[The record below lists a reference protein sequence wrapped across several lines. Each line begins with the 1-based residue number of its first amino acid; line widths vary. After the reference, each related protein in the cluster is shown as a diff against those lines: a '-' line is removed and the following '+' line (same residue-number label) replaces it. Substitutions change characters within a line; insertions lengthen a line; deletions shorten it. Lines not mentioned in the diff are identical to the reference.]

1 MFKHYH
7 ICVGY
12 CSDKNYLLVAKLYQ
26 NYKTETEIREAT
38 RKHEYIQYSI
48 LG

>member
-12 CSDKNYLLVAKLYQ
+12 CSDKNYLLVANLY
-26 NYKTETEIREAT
+26 
-38 RKHEYIQYSI
+38 
-48 LG
+48 